1 MTKDDK
7 LDGTFIR
14 LLNIMK
20 NAKKGTKLKR
30 ELSKAIAEGYPI
42 DYRGGIYVY
51 TDTPYN
57 LRDTLLHK
65 SISFGLPEFVIQI
78 LLDYGA
84 DVNVE
89 DHNGMNALTLAAYN
103 FRPCYDHNGNSII
116 PPYFMEI
123 LEKTKDINKVP
134 HRLIRTTALGL
145 FCMKY
150 CQIPTKTLMGIIK
163 MLLDAGAD
171 IEAAGDWSKIY
182 YGADKKRYYQVGE
195 KLKGYM
201 AMYVQQKTNFRNEQE
216 YAGYEYEL

>member
-1 MTKDDK
+1 MSEASLSEYELNEMHKGLLRTMDRAKNGKKFKTELVDALTK
-7 LDGTFIR
+7 GF
-14 LLNIMK
+14 
-20 NAKKGTKLKR
+20 
-30 ELSKAIAEGYPI
+30 PI
-42 DYRGGIYVY
+42 DHKHGS
-51 TDTPYN
+51 
-57 LRDTLLHK
+57 DTLLHR
-65 SISFGLPEFVIQI
+65 SLSDNHNITQI
-78 LLDYGA
+78 LLDLGA

-150 CQIPTKTLMGIIK
+150 CQNPTKTLMGIIK

-171 IEAAGDWSKIY
+171 INAGVDWLKVY
-182 YGADKKRYYQVGE
+182 TGADCKQYYEVGE
-195 KLKGYM
+195 KLKAYIS
-201 AMYVQQKTNFRNEQE
+201 MYVQQKTNFRNEQE
-216 YAGYEYEL
+216 YAGYDYEL